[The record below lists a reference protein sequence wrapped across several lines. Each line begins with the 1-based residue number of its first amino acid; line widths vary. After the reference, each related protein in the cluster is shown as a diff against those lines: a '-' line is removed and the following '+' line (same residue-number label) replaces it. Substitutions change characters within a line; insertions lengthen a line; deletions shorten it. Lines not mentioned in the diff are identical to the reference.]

1 MIYTVH
7 RKGEIIVEEQKK
19 ARGQIHFRITPD
31 EAAIIEQKAAEA
43 GLSPTMYAKKQT
55 LEGKVKAP
63 VITKDIGQLI
73 LPEISKIGSNLNQI
87 ARKLNMGGSVLP
99 SEFREVQAEF
109 ETLWAYVL
117 EGKKP
122 KKQEE
127 ESKQTEMKEEK
138 QEQPQAEFFSSSP
151 SAVHTCSKCGEVL
164 KFKHSDKQSKDY
176 WICPNYS
183 KDDKGHAFEWV
194 E

>member
-1 MIYTVH
+1 M
-7 RKGEIIVEEQKK
+7 EEQKK

-43 GLSPTMYAKKQT
+43 GLSPTMYAKKQA

-73 LPEISKIGSNLNQI
+73 LPEISKIGSNINQI
-87 ARKLNMGGSVLP
+87 ARKLNMGGFVLP

-122 KKQEE
+122 KKQDEQE
-127 ESKQTEMKEEK
+127 QTGMKEEK
-138 QEQPQAEFFSSSP
+138 QEKPKAEVSSSFSSLS
-151 SAVHTCSKCGEVL
+151 GETPLCKLCNVPMVKRQVKSGVNL
-164 KFKHSDKQSKDY
+164 GRMF
-176 WICPNYS
+176 WACPNA
-183 KDDKGHAFEWV
+183 KQDDGHEFGGWV

>member
-1 MIYTVH
+1 M
-7 RKGEIIVEEQKK
+7 EEKK
-19 ARGQIHFRITPD
+19 ARGQIHFRVTPD

-43 GLSPTMYAKKQT
+43 GLSPTMYAKKQA

-63 VITKDIGQLI
+63 VITKDVGQLI
-73 LPEISKIGSNLNQI
+73 LPEISKIGSNINQI
-87 ARKLNMGGSVLP
+87 ARKLNLGGSVLP

-122 KKQEE
+122 KKLQEE
-127 ESKQTEMKEEK
+127 QFEQIKQTKVNEKK
-138 QEQPQAEFFSSSP
+138 QEQSQAEFSSSFAPSSIP
-151 SAVHTCSKCGEVL
+151 SAEKRICSKCSELL
-164 KFKHSDKQSKDY
+164 KFKHSDKQGRDY

-183 KDDKGHAFEWV
+183 KEDKGHTFEWV

>member
-1 MIYTVH
+1 M
-7 RKGEIIVEEQKK
+7 EISVEEQKK
-19 ARGQIHFRITPD
+19 SRGQIHFRITPA
-31 EAAIIEQKAAEA
+31 EAAIIEQKASAA
-43 GLSPTMYAKKQT
+43 GLSPTMYAKKQA
-55 LEGKVKAP
+55 LEGKVKAS

-73 LPEISKIGSNLNQI
+73 LPELAKIGSNINQI
-87 ARKLNMGGSVLP
+87 ARKLNLGDLVLP
-99 SEFREVQAEF
+99 SEFKEVQAEF

-127 ESKQTEMKEEK
+127 
-138 QEQPQAEFFSSSP
+138 PQAEVSFP
-151 SAVHTCSKCGEVL
+151 SASVEEHTCSKCGEVL
-164 KFKHSDKQSKDY
+164 KFKHSDKQCKDY

-183 KDDKGHAFEWV
+183 KEDKGHTFEWV